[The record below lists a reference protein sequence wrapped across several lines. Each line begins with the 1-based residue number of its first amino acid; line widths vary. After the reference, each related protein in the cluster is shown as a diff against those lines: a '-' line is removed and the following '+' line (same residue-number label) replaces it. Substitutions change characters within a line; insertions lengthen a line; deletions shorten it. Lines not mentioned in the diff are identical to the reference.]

1 MIILD
6 RIMRELTKFN
16 RDVSKTPRQSL
27 TPTPLPFPSVSLM
40 RFYYIC
46 FCSFSEKQFISIA
59 LSNKKAKQTETVGE
73 NLHIG
78 K

>member
-1 MIILD
+1 MIILE
-6 RIMRELTKFN
+6 RIIRELTKFN

-27 TPTPLPFPSVSLM
+27 THPPPPFPGVSLM
-40 RFYYIC
+40 RFYCIC

>member
-6 RIMRELTKFN
+6 KIMRELTKYN

-27 TPTPLPFPSVSLM
+27 TPPPFPGVSLM

-46 FCSFSEKQFISIA
+46 FCSFSEKQLISIA

-73 NLHIG
+73 NVHIG

>member
-27 TPTPLPFPSVSLM
+27 THPPPPFLGVSLM

-59 LSNKKAKQTETVGE
+59 SNKKAKQTETVGE

>member
-1 MIILD
+1 MIILN
-6 RIMRELTKFN
+6 RVMRELTKFN

-27 TPTPLPFPSVSLM
+27 THPPPPFPGVSLM
-40 RFYYIC
+40 SFYYIC

>member
-27 TPTPLPFPSVSLM
+27 THPPPPFPGVSLI
-40 RFYYIC
+40 RFYYTY
-46 FCSFSEKQFISIA
+46 FCSFSAKQFISTV

-73 NLHIG
+73 NVHIG
-78 K
+78 

>member
-27 TPTPLPFPSVSLM
+27 SHPPPPFPGVSLM
-40 RFYYIC
+40 RFYHIC

>member
-6 RIMRELTKFN
+6 KIMRELTKYN

-27 TPTPLPFPSVSLM
+27 TPPPPFPGVSLM